1 MTTSPSVPGERAS
14 RVDATD
20 LARVAVLAAV
30 IAVLGLPGSISVLG
44 GVPITAQTLGV
55 MLAGAILGPWLGALC
70 ILVLLALVAV
80 GLPLLAGGTGGIGV
94 FAGPTAGYLVGW
106 ILGALVV
113 GALVHLG
120 GRKPALVRTAVA
132 MVAGGILAIYALGIP
147 VQSAVTRLPLVE
159 TATTSLVFLPGDL
172 VKAAIATGIVMTLV
186 RGYPRA
192 FRRRAGWTRTSSR
205 TSAASG
211 A

>member
-30 IAVLGLPGSISVLG
+30 IAVLGLPGGISVLG

-106 ILGALVV
+106 VLGALVV
-113 GALVHLG
+113 GAVVHLG

-132 MVAGGILAIYALGIP
+132 MVGGGILAIYAVGIP

-172 VKAAIATGIVMTLV
+172 IKAAIATGIVMTLV

>member
-1 MTTSPSVPGERAS
+1 MTTSPTLPPERAS

-20 LARVAVLAAV
+20 LARVAVFAAV
-30 IAVLGLPGSISVLG
+30 IAVLGLPGGISVLG

-80 GLPLLAGGTGGIGV
+80 GLPLLSGGTGGIGV
-94 FAGPTAGYLVGW
+94 FAGPSAGYLVGW
-106 ILGALVV
+106 ILGAFVV
-113 GALVHLG
+113 GAVVHLG
-120 GRKPALVRTAVA
+120 GRKPALVRTAA
-132 MVAGGILAIYALGIP
+132 ATVAGGILAIYAVGIP
-147 VQSAVTRLPLVE
+147 VQSAVTRLPLLE
-159 TATTSLVFLPGDL
+159 TVYTSLVFLPGDL
-172 VKAAIATGIVMTLV
+172 IKAAIATGIVMTLV

-192 FRRRAGWTRTSSR
+192 FHRREGWIRTPSRAQ
-205 TSAASG
+205 ASTT

>member
-30 IAVLGLPGSISVLG
+30 IAVLGLPGGISVIG

-55 MLAGAILGPWLGALC
+55 MLAGAILGPWLGVLC

-106 ILGALVV
+106 VLGALVV
-113 GALVHLG
+113 GAVVHLG

-132 MVAGGILAIYALGIP
+132 MVGGGILAIYAVGIP

-172 VKAAIATGIVMTLV
+172 IKAAIATGIVMTLV